1 MEAVEKVTGDD
12 VAVFEV
18 MVDVEEA
25 PAIDSLVLLACE
37 EAAFDAAEASAVCEE
52 LAEVIV
58 ELLDTMVDMGP
69 DEEVDRG
76 AGSRLDSFSILYG
89 TRRVLGFI
97 KTLSSFFRS
106 SILLS

>member
-18 MVDVEEA
+18 MVDAEDVY
-25 PAIDSLVLLACE
+25 SLVLLACE
-37 EAAFDAAEASAVCEE
+37 EAAFEAAEASAVCEE